1 MLNPLKRILTESK
14 QEIARKIPEYR
25 NACGHQFC
33 HIKILFTLMMNIIE
47 NTGIDAQAN
56 EGNHDKL
63 TVLNQYT
70 RIIIV
75 KCPGTVYEIISGG
88 RDGKA
93 HGV

>member
-1 MLNPLKRILTESK
+1 
-14 QEIARKIPEYR
+14 
-25 NACGHQFC
+25 
-33 HIKILFTLMMNIIE
+33 MMNIIE

-93 HGV
+93 HGVWQILMGLQYLFKKISNPEIDDHADKAGNAET